1 MNYMNYSQLLGRT
14 AILMTA
20 LCVGIYFYA
29 RWDIQRFEKS
39 LGDPPAPISEKMEP
53 TENFDEQTTFGKT
66 VIFETD
72 DGLEFVKQE
81 EAEPQIINAETEEA
95 SLDEFSDFLDE
106 LGDAEFAARFESP
119 DATVAVDETFVDVLQ
134 EQLDNSWKISSIE
147 GLDSTVEWIE
157 IDGNV
162 LLGDIINLEGL
173 DDTVIID
180 VVIE

>member
-1 MNYMNYSQLLGRT
+1 MKKVIFT
-14 AILMTA
+14 AILLLVLGTA
-20 LCVGIYFYA
+20 WVLHLEHKNRQFIENLPKPPSTVKQTVGTTEA
-29 RWDIQRFEKS
+29 S
-39 LGDPPAPISEKMEP
+39 P
-53 TENFDEQTTFGKT
+53 T
-66 VIFETD
+66 FETD

-106 LGDAEFAARFESP
+106 LGDEAFAARFENS
-119 DATVAVDETFVDVLQ
+119 DTTVAVDETFVDVLQ

-162 LLGDIINLEGL
+162 LSGDIINLEGL
-173 DDTVIID
+173 GDTVIID